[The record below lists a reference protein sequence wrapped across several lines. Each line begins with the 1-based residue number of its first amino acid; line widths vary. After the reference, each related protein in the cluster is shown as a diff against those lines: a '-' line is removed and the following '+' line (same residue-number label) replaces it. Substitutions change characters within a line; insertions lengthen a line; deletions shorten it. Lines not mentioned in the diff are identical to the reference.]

1 MCPPKAPKVG
11 LGFVLIFHVL
21 VPRSPF
27 PVPRF
32 SNIPPYGSATRVD
45 GEHYTIQANFVRVN
59 ERKKLRYVYWLRST
73 RIEKGSRAIIT
84 SIVS

>member
-21 VPRSPF
+21 VPA
-27 PVPRF
+27 PRF

>member
-27 PVPRF
+27 PAPRF

-45 GEHYTIQANFVRVN
+45 GEH
-59 ERKKLRYVYWLRST
+59 LDHS
-73 RIEKGSRAIIT
+73 G
-84 SIVS
+84 